1 MEKYKWLQLVNL
13 PPTESASATP
23 SPANASS
30 SRSAPPA
37 RVHELCST
45 DSPNTQAAVKAEPDA
60 SGDSHDAHRR
70 EIMERAELEL
80 SLLNEISRVLGSTL
94 DLHAVFDQTMRVLA
108 ERLGMERGSLVLLDE
123 PTGKI
128 RTETAVGL
136 TPEEIQRATYEM
148 GEGITGSVV
157 ATGESIVVDNIASD
171 ARFLNRTGARPT
183 GIGTQISFICVPIRM
198 EGRTVGAISVDN
210 IFKDAETL
218 RSDQRLLEII
228 ASFISQALKIN
239 EIVAQEREEWQEEKR
254 SMSANLRAKYKF
266 DNIIGSAPPM
276 IDVFDTIAQV
286 ASSRATCLI
295 LGETG
300 TGKELIAKAIH
311 YNSNRAEKPFIRVN
325 CGALTGTL
333 LESELFGHVK
343 GSFTGAIKDKI
354 GRFEAANAGTLF
366 LDEIG
371 TIDTGLQVKLLRV
384 LQEREFERV
393 GDNRTMKVDV
403 RIIAATNLDLQE
415 EVGKGRFRED
425 LFYRLNVVTIFLP
438 PLRNRREDIP
448 RLIDFFLDKFN
459 AENAKS
465 LRKISKEMLNVLVRY
480 PWPGN
485 VRELENAI
493 ERAVVLSRADT
504 LSEDLLPT
512 AIRAFAQQ
520 GRANVASEGID
531 ALTRR
536 LAEQSINEFEL
547 RDGQIYDMVIRQVEK
562 ALIEK
567 ALARCSGVKIK
578 AADFLG
584 INRNT
589 LNKKFKELGLEAE
602 EAAEAATVPAA
613 HK

>member
-1 MEKYKWLQLVNL
+1 
-13 PPTESASATP
+13 
-23 SPANASS
+23 
-30 SRSAPPA
+30 
-37 RVHELCST
+37 
-45 DSPNTQAAVKAEPDA
+45 
-60 SGDSHDAHRR
+60 
-70 EIMERAELEL
+70 MERAELEL

-94 DLHAVFDQTMRVLA
+94 DLHNVFDQTMRVLA
-108 ERLGMERGSLVLLDE
+108 DRLGMERGSLVLLDE

-136 TPEEIQRATYEM
+136 TPEEIQRATYEL

-157 ATGESIVVDNIASD
+157 AKGESIVVENIAAD
-171 ARFLNRTGARPT
+171 GRFLNRTGARPT
-183 GIGTQISFICVPIRM
+183 GLAAQTSFICVPIRM
-198 EGRTVGAISVDN
+198 EGRTVGAISVDK

-228 ASFISQALKIN
+228 ASFIAQALKIN

-354 GRFEAANAGTLF
+354 GRFEAANGGTLF

-371 TIDTGLQVKLLRV
+371 TIDMGLQVKLLRV

-504 LSEDLLPT
+504 LTEDLLPT

-589 LNKKFKELGLEAE
+589 LNKKFKELGLESEDSAE
-602 EAAEAATVPAA
+602 PVPAQKTA
-613 HK
+613 

>member
-1 MEKYKWLQLVNL
+1 
-13 PPTESASATP
+13 
-23 SPANASS
+23 
-30 SRSAPPA
+30 
-37 RVHELCST
+37 
-45 DSPNTQAAVKAEPDA
+45 
-60 SGDSHDAHRR
+60 
-70 EIMERAELEL
+70 MERAELEL

-94 DLHAVFDQTMRVLA
+94 DLHNVFDQTMRVLA

-123 PTGKI
+123 ATGKI

-136 TPEEIQRATYEM
+136 TPEEIQRATYEL

-157 ATGESIVVDNIASD
+157 ATGESIVVEDISSD

-183 GIGTQISFICVPIRM
+183 STTIPTSFICVPIRM
-198 EGRTVGAISVDN
+198 EGRTVGAISVDKL
-210 IFKDAETL
+210 FKDTETL

-228 ASFISQALKIN
+228 ASFIAQALKIN

-354 GRFEAANAGTLF
+354 GRFEAANCGTLF

-371 TIDTGLQVKLLRV
+371 TIDIGLQVKLLRV

-602 EAAEAATVPAA
+602 EAGESAAVPAA
-613 HK
+613 QK

>member
-1 MEKYKWLQLVNL
+1 
-13 PPTESASATP
+13 
-23 SPANASS
+23 
-30 SRSAPPA
+30 
-37 RVHELCST
+37 
-45 DSPNTQAAVKAEPDA
+45 
-60 SGDSHDAHRR
+60 
-70 EIMERAELEL
+70 MERAELEL
-80 SLLNEISRVLGSTL
+80 SLLNEISRALGSTL
-94 DLHAVFDQTMRVLA
+94 DLHAVFEQTMRVLA
-108 ERLGMERGSLVLLDE
+108 QKLGMERGSLVLLDE

-128 RTETAVGL
+128 RIETAMGL
-136 TPEEIQRATYEM
+136 TPEEIHRGTYAL
-148 GEGITGSVV
+148 GEGITGTVV
-157 ATGESIVVDNIASD
+157 ATGQSIVVPDLAAD
-171 ARFLNRTGARPT
+171 DRFLNRTGARSIT
-183 GIGTQISFICVPIRM
+183 GGGGGGGGAGGAVQTSFICVPIRT
-198 EGRTVGAISVDN
+198 EGRTVGAISVDKQY
-210 IFKDAETL
+210 KDDDTL

-228 ASFISQALKIN
+228 ASFIAQALKIN

-266 DNIIGSAPPM
+266 DNIIGSAPAM
-276 IDVFDTIAQV
+276 LDVFDTIAQV

-311 YNSNRAEKPFIRVN
+311 YNSNRADKPFIRVN

-343 GSFTGAIKDKI
+343 GSFTGAIKDKM
-354 GRFEAANAGTLF
+354 GRFEAANGGTLF

-459 AENAKS
+459 AENAKG

-485 VRELENAI
+485 VRELENAM
-493 ERAVVLSRADT
+493 ERAVVLSRGDT

-547 RDGQIYDMVIRQVEK
+547 REGQIYDMVIRQVEK

-567 ALARCSGVKIK
+567 ALGRCSGVKIK

-602 EAAEAATVPAA
+602 ELAAENAPGAASASASHIPVSQARA
-613 HK
+613 L